1 MAERRAR
8 SQAGSLALAAEG
20 ETPWHFADLVL
31 WRHRAGL
38 SAPEGRALPE
48 PIALELDGRHTDA
61 AAAWDELG
69 CPYEAAVALCLA
81 DDEAA
86 VAEAHARLREMGAAA
101 AAKIAARRLR
111 ERGVRGIARG
121 PRRATREHPAGLTP
135 RELTVLDLV
144 AEGISNA
151 EIAERLFVSPRT
163 VDYHVSALLRKLDAR
178 TRGEAVAAA
187 RRLGVVEPR

>member
-1 MAERRAR
+1 M
-8 SQAGSLALAAEG
+8 
-20 ETPWHFADLVL
+20 
-31 WRHRAGL
+31 
-38 SAPEGRALPE
+38 
-48 PIALELDGRHTDA
+48 
-61 AAAWDELG
+61 
-69 CPYEAAVALCLA
+69 ALCLA
-81 DDEAA
+81 DDESAIT
-86 VAEAHARLREMGAAA
+86 EAHGRLQAMGAAA

-121 PRRATREHPAGLTP
+121 PRRATRSNPALLTP

-144 AEGISNA
+144 AEGLSNA

>member
-1 MAERRAR
+1 MARGGAGALAPPRRPRRAAR
-8 SQAGSLALAAEG
+8 
-20 ETPWHFADLVL
+20 P
-31 WRHRAGL
+31 
-38 SAPEGRALPE
+38 APPE
-48 PIALELDGRHTDA
+48 PIALELDGRQAEA
-61 AAAWDELG
+61 AAAWERLG

-81 DDEAA
+81 DDESAIT
-86 VAEAHARLREMGAAA
+86 EAHGRLQAMGAAA

-121 PRRATREHPAGLTP
+121 PRRATRSNPALLTP

-144 AEGISNA
+144 AEGLSNA